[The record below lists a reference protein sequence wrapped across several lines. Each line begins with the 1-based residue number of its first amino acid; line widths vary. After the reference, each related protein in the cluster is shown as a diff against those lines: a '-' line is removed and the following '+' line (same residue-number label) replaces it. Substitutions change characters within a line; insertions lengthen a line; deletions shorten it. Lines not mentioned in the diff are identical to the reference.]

1 MKNEYTKLQHMAN
14 CPLVLA
20 FLVEIKAHT
29 DKYGLDKKIRIYQE
43 KLSIILIFGQQKQRS
58 TQINL

>member
-43 KLSIILIFGQQKQRS
+43 KIIYYLNIWS
-58 TQINL
+58 TKIKKHSD